1 MGIKGPKIVVILWT
15 FLNCVVRTVVFSL
28 LAEMFLT
35 LSSPWH
41 LLQLTCSQ
49 PRGCSGSVCSSDQHS
64 EQGTLFYF
72 THYNAMLSCLLLF
85 VSSHTAING
94 LILFLLDHSKKTIGR
109 FEMLV
114 KLYYNVMLNAAS
126 VAQQVTSDLLTLPDI
141 KLNRSLST
149 RALELQVV

>member
-1 MGIKGPKIVVILWT
+1 
-15 FLNCVVRTVVFSL
+15 
-28 LAEMFLT
+28 
-35 LSSPWH
+35 
-41 LLQLTCSQ
+41 
-49 PRGCSGSVCSSDQHS
+49 
-64 EQGTLFYF
+64 
-72 THYNAMLSCLLLF
+72 MLSCLLLF